1 MECRWKRCNCLEK
14 VKKIDFIL
22 QEIYR
27 ELNTTGV
34 KSNLY
39 EISKLIVECK
49 NELEKIREQ
58 SMNIE

>member
-1 MECRWKRCNCLEK
+1 MDEN
-14 VKKIDFIL
+14 
-22 QEIYR
+22 R
-27 ELNTTGV
+27 ESGN
-34 KSNLY
+34 NIY